1 MFKKNIDEAAKRLM
15 EEQLYSAV
23 ADELKNKVI
32 REGLMAK
39 ALVEASGDKEQA
51 RLIYMQYWIQSML
64 DEAAIKEAQEESAR
78 REQAEQRRRLE
89 VAREIEQQGKAIGNA
104 IGKFFQIINFSLV
117 LSLIFFIILAL
128 GLFFWDAFN
137 R

>member
-1 MFKKNIDEAAKRLM
+1 MFKKNIDEAAKRLT

-51 RLIYMQYWIQSML
+51 RLIYMQYRIQSML
-64 DEAAIKEAQEESAR
+64 DEAAIKETEQ
-78 REQAEQRRRLE
+78 REQTKQRRRLE
-89 VAREIEQQGKAIGNA
+89 LEREIQQQGKAIGNE
-104 IGKFFQIINFSLV
+104 IGRFFQILQVVVGGGVIIFIILTLGKFFWETIN
-117 LSLIFFIILAL
+117 
-128 GLFFWDAFN
+128 